1 MTRFD
6 FVDRA
11 GEAARARD
19 QLSGS
24 EYWVND
30 QVLVHAFGT
39 ALDPSVADLVSVA
52 LSCYAADRLT
62 RRSVD
67 WSRRLELRIAL
78 HHPDTWIDAREGLE
92 AYLGSLTDDH
102 WTFEFVGGR
111 RGRLSEQQATLF
123 PVDLGGSGSVGLFS
137 GGLDSLAG
145 AARWLTDRDAP
156 LVLLGAR
163 SSRVIGRDQHAA
175 AAGLRD
181 AFGDR
186 VIEVGIPLELR
197 QALSRESTQ
206 RTRGFL
212 FLSLA
217 TAAALTAHAGEVV
230 VFENGYGAHNPR
242 LAENQFGSQA
252 TLATHPYLLGLFEQA
267 LKALGMAIA
276 VHLPHRWE
284 TKAQLLRALPA
295 EFVPLVAAT
304 SSCDGYPL
312 RIAGRTHCG
321 RCGSCVLRQQ
331 SLVAAGLEAADR
343 DDYVRRPLEH
353 GTEAGQATIFMAR
366 QAWQFGELARID
378 AWDEIA
384 WRWPSLTLGLDET
397 SWEQRVSVLGLM
409 QTFADEWRELVTN
422 RPNLRRHLRWPASV
436 WQATA

>member
-11 GEAARARD
+11 SEVARARD
-19 QLSGS
+19 ELSGS

-30 QVLVHAFGT
+30 QVLVQAFGT
-39 ALDPSVADLVSVA
+39 ALDPSVADLVTVA

-67 WSRRLELRIAL
+67 WSRRLDLKIAL
-78 HHPDTWIDAREGLE
+78 HDPDPWIHARDRLE
-92 AYLGSLTDDH
+92 AYLRTLTDDT
-102 WTFEFVGGR
+102 WTFEFAGGR
-111 RGRLSEQQATLF
+111 RARLSEQQGTLF

-145 AARWLTDRDAP
+145 AASWLEDGDAN

-163 SSRVIGRDQHAA
+163 SSRVIGRDQHDAA
-175 AAGLRD
+175 SGLRY
-181 AFGDR
+181 AFGQR

-197 QALSRESTQ
+197 HSLSRESTQ

-212 FLSLA
+212 FLSVA
-217 TAAALTAHAGEVV
+217 AAAALTAKAGEVV

-242 LAENQFGSQA
+242 LGENQFGAQA
-252 TLATHPYLLGLFEQA
+252 TLATHPHLLGLFEQV
-267 LKALGMAIA
+267 LTSLGVPIR
-276 VHLPHRWE
+276 VRLPHRWE
-284 TKAQLLRALPA
+284 TKAQLVRRLSA
-295 EFVPLVAAT
+295 ELLPLVAGT

-312 RIAGRTHCG
+312 RIAGRSHCG

-331 SLVAAGLEAADR
+331 SLTAAGLEAADR
-343 DDYVRRPLEH
+343 DDYVRRPLER
-353 GTEAGQATIFMAR
+353 GVEAGPATILMAR
-366 QAWQFGELARID
+366 QAWQFSQLASID

-397 SWEQRVSVLGLM
+397 SWEQRAAVLGLM
-409 QTFADEWRELVTN
+409 NAFADEWIALVDS
-422 RPNLRRHLRWPASV
+422 RPHLRPHLRWPSSDLRAS
-436 WQATA
+436 A

>member
-1 MTRFD
+1 MTKFD

-19 QLSGS
+19 ELSGS

-39 ALDPSVADLVSVA
+39 ALDPSIADLVTVA

-62 RRSVD
+62 KRSVD

-78 HHPDTWIDAREGLE
+78 HHPDSWIGARDALE
-92 AYLGSLTDDH
+92 AYLGTLTDDH

-111 RGRLSEQQATLF
+111 RSRLSEQQATLF
-123 PVDLGGSGSVGLFS
+123 PVDLEGAGSVGLFS

-145 AARWLTDRDAP
+145 AARWLGDNKAP

-175 AAGLRD
+175 ASGLRD
-181 AFGDR
+181 AFRER

-217 TAAALTAHAGEVV
+217 TAAALTARAGDVV

-242 LAENQFGSQA
+242 LAENQFGAQA
-252 TLATHPYLLGLFEQA
+252 TLATHPHLLRLFEQA
-267 LKALGMAIA
+267 LTALGMPIA
-276 VHLPHRWE
+276 VRLPHRWE
-284 TKAQLLRALPA
+284 TKAQLLRHLPG
-295 EFVPLVAAT
+295 EFVPLVTGT

-343 DDYVRRPLEH
+343 DDYVRRPLKR
-353 GTEAGQATIFMAR
+353 GIEAGPATILMAR
-366 QAWQFGELARID
+366 QAWQFGELARIE
-378 AWDEIA
+378 AWHEIA

-397 SWEQRVSVLGLM
+397 SWEQRAAVLGLM
-409 QTFADEWRELVTN
+409 HAFADEWRELVTN
-422 RPNLRRHLRWPASV
+422 RPYLRRHLRWPANA

>member
-11 GEAARARD
+11 SEAAQARD
-19 QLSGS
+19 ELSGS

-30 QVLVHAFGT
+30 QVLVRAFGK
-39 ALDPSVADLVSVA
+39 ALDPSVADLVTVA

-67 WSRRLELRIAL
+67 WSRRLDLRIAL
-78 HHPDTWIDAREGLE
+78 HNPDTWIDAREGLE
-92 AYLGSLTDDH
+92 AYLGTLTDDT
-102 WTFEFVGGR
+102 WAFEFVAGR
-111 RGRLSEQQATLF
+111 RARLSEQQATLF

-145 AARWLTDRDAP
+145 AATWLNKCDAP

-163 SSRVIGRDQHAA
+163 SSRVIGRDQHDGAS
-175 AAGLRD
+175 GLRN
-181 AFGDR
+181 AFGPR
-186 VIEVGIPLELR
+186 IIEVGIPLELR
-197 QALSRESTQ
+197 HSLSRESTQ

-217 TAAALTAHAGEVV
+217 TAAALTAKAGEVV

-252 TLATHPYLLGLFEQA
+252 TLATNPHLLRLFEHLLTSLGLPT
-267 LKALGMAIA
+267 A
-276 VHLPHRWE
+276 VRLPHRWE
-284 TKAQLLRALPA
+284 TKAQLLRQLPV
-295 EFVPLVAAT
+295 EFVPLVAGT

-321 RCGSCVLRQQ
+321 RCGSCVLRRQ

-343 DDYVRRPLEH
+343 HDYVRRPLER
-353 GTEAGQATIFMAR
+353 GVEASLATILMAR
-366 QAWQFGELARID
+366 QAWQFGELGRID

-384 WRWPSLTLGLDET
+384 WRWPSLTIGLDEA
-397 SWEQRVSVLGLM
+397 SWEQRAAILGLM
-409 QTFADEWRELVTN
+409 NAFADEWVALVN
-422 RPNLRRHLRWPASV
+422 SRPYLRSHLRWPSSS